1 VAIAVALAM
10 AVVGCAETAPPPSIP
25 TLPYGTP
32 IEAGPKPDP
41 GACQDR
47 IRSDIGAAVRIR
59 ASFGFAPGVAATEV
73 AARAA
78 AADPTSDTATI
89 GVPLTSAELTAIRT
103 NGLAFDPWSAVSE
116 WVESG
121 APERFG
127 GMWLDG
133 STVFVAVVN
142 GNPASLALARCIEPP
157 ATRHVWADISQAEGT
172 AIQGRIDVDMQ
183 ALRSSGVAVNMTY
196 YDVKTGLVN
205 VGVTTVTPEIQALI
219 RDRYGPRVVV
229 TQAGPIT
236 PA

>member
-1 VAIAVALAM
+1 VAIAVALTM
-10 AVVGCAETAPPPSIP
+10 AVASCAETQPPPSIP
-25 TLPYGTP
+25 TLSYGTP

-59 ASFGFAPGVAATEV
+59 ASLGFAPGVGATEV

-89 GVPLTSAELTAIRT
+89 GVPLTLAELAAIRG
-103 NGLAFDPWSAVSE
+103 NGMAFDPWSAVSE
-116 WVESG
+116 WVEAG

-133 STVFVAVVN
+133 STVFVTVVN
-142 GNPASLALARCIEPP
+142 GDPASLALARCVEPP
-157 ATRHVWADISQAEGT
+157 ATRYLWADISQAEGT
-172 AIQGRIDVDMQ
+172 ATNDRIGADIR
-183 ALRSSGVAVNMTY
+183 ALRASGVAVNMTY

-205 VGVTTVTPEIQALI
+205 VGVTTVTPQIQALM

-236 PA
+236 PL